1 MSSIQ
6 LLLSRPS
13 AYQGLGLIA
22 TCSAVIGPLYME
34 VIYNHADLWF
44 QGMWQDKAFS
54 KVWGIWTL
62 FGIIVSTPWGLD
74 RGFLGITP
82 TIHKQYCLIL
92 SAIGVCTYVTFSIP
106 TWVWLTH
113 MSLVNPWVVFSSIA
127 FSTLLLI
134 VSASTACVIEQRL
147 NSLWGLVF
155 GTVLGCALVYLTWG
169 WLFQGSQV

>member
-44 QGMWQDKAFS
+44 QGKWQDQAFS
-54 KVWGIWTL
+54 KVWGVWTL
-62 FGIIVSTPWGLD
+62 LGILVSTPWGLD
-74 RGFLGITP
+74 RGFLGITS

-92 SAIGVCTYVTFSIP
+92 SAIGVCTYVAFSLP
-106 TWVWLTH
+106 TWFWLTQ
-113 MSLVNPWVVFSSIA
+113 MSLVDPWNVLCTVA
-127 FSTLLLI
+127 FSTLLLLL
-134 VSASTACVIEQRL
+134 SASTACVIEQRSS
-147 NSLWGLVF
+147 SLWGLVI
-155 GTVLGCALVYLTWG
+155 GTGLGGAMVYLTWG
-169 WLFQGSQV
+169 WLFPHTQV